1 MFLQNNTTTTL
12 KMSHK
17 HSYSVLAQRFASVF
31 IRSCC
36 ILLIMNKARIKY
48 SKQMLEKVF
57 VDLFDQVQEN
67 SSNCMNKLEFRKW
80 SSFGISAED

>member
-1 MFLQNNTTTTL
+1 
-12 KMSHK
+12 
-17 HSYSVLAQRFASVF
+17 
-31 IRSCC
+31 
-36 ILLIMNKARIKY
+36 
-48 SKQMLEKVF
+48 MLEKVF